1 MEIACIEQ
9 WGLQR
14 LLETAESNG
23 DCRDYWRLQRA
34 METAES
40 SGSCKDQWGLLRLVK
55 VVATTGDY
63 WKLQKLLQTPE
74 LLKPVEDAKTDG
86 DWRDHDK
93 LTIVSNN
100 QKCLQY

>member
-1 MEIACIEQ
+1 MHRTV
-9 WGLQR
+9 G
-14 LLETAESNG
+14 TAETTG

-34 METAES
+34 VETAES

-63 WKLQKLLQTPE
+63 WKLQKLLQRPE
-74 LLKPVEDAKTDG
+74 LLKPVADAKTDG
-86 DWRDHDK
+86 DCCDHDK

-100 QKCLQY
+100 QKCLQH